1 MIELTWSHCSY
12 SKTTRNITTMSEK
25 ITFKEW
31 LVNFFKGVWQVLCWI
46 GRAFNPKYKSI
57 FGRICWGAITLC
69 IIAFTCMIGK
79 AWYREFYERPY
90 HRADHQCISANLT
103 FCKPSYSDKPGWI
116 QNIKTGEVITKDIDW
131 ISISADEDSLMVF
144 SRKGKRGYINRFSGE
159 ISIPAQYDK
168 AWIFA
173 EGVAAVAEKDSV
185 YFINHDGQPIN
196 GKKFRYNAKNRGYV
210 YHGGHCAIAV
220 DGGMMGLIDLDGN
233 WAVSPDYDWIVSECK
248 NYWKMRKGGSQTG
261 LWYAFNDKAEPVT
274 DTGYHNLE
282 ISEDLGIVVTLP
294 NHLQTAYGFDG
305 TRSENF
311 MVRDIEEMTYNKPE
325 WDENG
330 DREVGITTLMRYRTP
345 DGHEGLCTTGGDII
359 TEPLYWSIQPIDRD
373 TYLCSYKDTQ
383 AGVIINSKGEIVKN
397 RNE

>member
-1 MIELTWSHCSY
+1 M
-12 SKTTRNITTMSEK
+12 REK

-79 AWYREFYERPY
+79 AWYREFYERSY
-90 HRADHQCISANLT
+90 HRADHQRISANLM

-116 QNIKTGEVITKDIDW
+116 QNIKTGEIITKDIDW
-131 ISISADEDSLMVF
+131 ISISVDEDSLMVF
-144 SRKGKRGYINRFSGE
+144 SRKGKRGYINRYSGE

-196 GKKFRYNAKNRGYV
+196 WKKFRYNAKNRGYV

-248 NYWKMRKGGSQTG
+248 NFWKMRKGGSQTG

-383 AGVIINSKGEIVKN
+383 AGVIINSKGEIVKH

>member
-1 MIELTWSHCSY
+1 
-12 SKTTRNITTMSEK
+12 MSEK

-46 GRAFNPKYKSI
+46 GRPFNPKYKST

-90 HRADHQCISANLT
+90 HRADHQRISANLT
-103 FCKPSYSDKPGWI
+103 FCKPSYSDKPGLI

-131 ISISADEDSLMVF
+131 ISLSADEDSLMVF
-144 SRKGKRGYINRFSGE
+144 SRKGKRGYINRYSGE

-173 EGVAAVAEKDSV
+173 EGVAAVSANDSV
-185 YFINHDGQPIN
+185 YFINHAGQPIN

-220 DGGMMGLIDLDGN
+220 DGGMMGLIDLNGN

-294 NHLQTAYGFDG
+294 NHLQAVYGFDG
-305 TRSENF
+305 TRSDNF

-330 DREVGITTLMRYRTP
+330 DREIGITTLMRYRTP
-345 DGHEGLCTTGGDII
+345 DGHEGLCTTAGDII
-359 TEPLYWSIQPIDRD
+359 TEPLYWSIQPIDKD

-383 AGVIINSKGEIVKN
+383 AGVIVNSKGEIVRH

>member
-103 FCKPSYSDKPGWI
+103 FCKPSDSDKPGWI

-210 YHGGHCAIAV
+210 YHCGHCAIAV